1 MGSWDEKEAKGLFQK
16 LLLIYT
22 NFCLHLVNTTE
33 KSNITSLKIIDL
45 LHEVPFYDDLN
56 IFKMSKHLAGYERTY
71 KGEIVGSKDPLAQL
85 ESSKLTIKYLFKEL
99 LDEMAVF
106 RYQITVKILLNKD
119 KGNGDIE
126 FAPVYFNFTT
136 KTVINSKDDL
146 DKSFQEILYRID
158 NCITEI
164 CG

>member
-1 MGSWDEKEAKGLFQK
+1 
-16 LLLIYT
+16 
-22 NFCLHLVNTTE
+22 
-33 KSNITSLKIIDL
+33 
-45 LHEVPFYDDLN
+45 
-56 IFKMSKHLAGYERTY
+56 MSKHLAGYERTY

>member
-1 MGSWDEKEAKGLFQK
+1 MAW
-16 LLLIYT
+16 YT
-22 NFCLHLVNTTE
+22 
-33 KSNITSLKIIDL
+33 
-45 LHEVPFYDDLN
+45 
-56 IFKMSKHLAGYERTY
+56 RTY
-71 KGEIVGSKDPLAQL
+71 KGEIVDSKDPLAPL